1 MADPINVTN
10 VGQGGADIRRSIAS
24 EATLSAL
31 LDVFKATSGLNDK
44 QLKELQKLGKGY
56 KPTDT
61 KDPSSKAGKSLGSVS
76 AAADALEDSLR
87 GVPKQFEMFGDFLE
101 RGAQKPAEALGNSLK
116 SVGGIA
122 ETVFGS
128 KFFKYLGG
136 GILAGAVGA
145 VTTSFGMLAGYL
157 QNSLE
162 AFQDLSNVGGNFGN
176 DLLELRRAALL
187 GNLSLNEFSTLVKE
201 NSKLFATIG
210 TNVSDGSRTFA
221 KLSLDVRNFDSKRLR
236 SLGYTV
242 SDVNDMLTDYL
253 DVASKSS
260 DIQGDLAGNQ
270 EKVVKSAVKFGTE
283 LNEMASISGL
293 SRKQISKEIKEIT
306 ERGEVQ
312 AAMLLAQQKGVGDV
326 DAKFRSLI
334 TAVTPFGKTAANA
347 AADLTAFGGAFRTK
361 ESRAVLVAA
370 PQFANTLRSYTQAI
384 TDNAPPD
391 QIGEAFGDMVQSLLA
406 DEKRLTALA
415 RAGNQEAAR
424 MLSETT
430 GIRNKYRK
438 IIEAEGEEGLKKQ
451 LEKDK
456 AAAAAQA
463 KMGQQLTR
471 LDEIFRDVSSKIM
484 TTLVNSKIF
493 EKMVGAIDS
502 VAAWFNGPEFTSMLD
517 SVIDKLGKGLEY
529 LNNIFTPAGRE
540 KILNDLKE
548 TFESVVARIKNF
560 FSAENRQEM
569 WNNVSNALSP
579 IFEKLSDV
587 IASGIAKGFQ
597 LVMDK
602 IFGAPSAPLT
612 PVQEQQRTNVR
623 NQRTNLSGAATPG
636 TAAYMQ
642 TTEDINRMLGTV
654 DNLPLPDFRSR
665 AKGGGTG
672 QGGVFKLHANEYVLN
687 QDMIKDLN
695 MTFDR
700 MITYAASDRSS
711 LYSAPEETKIE
722 ERTKTISD
730 FSRAEQD
737 QIRASVD
744 SKLILQDIKE
754 GNEQFLEMFRQHL
767 IMQEQMQR
775 DIGDLLDYYDKHA

>member
-187 GNLSLNEFSTLVKE
+187 GNLSLSEFSTLVKE

-391 QIGEAFGDMVQSLLA
+391 QIGEAFGDMVQSLIA
-406 DEKRLTALA
+406 DEDRLTALA

-424 MLSETT
+424 MLSETA

-438 IIEAEGEEGLKKQ
+438 LIEQGGDAFEKQLKK
-451 LEKDK
+451 DK
-456 AAAAAQA
+456 ENAAAQA
-463 KMGQQLTR
+463 KLGQQLAR
-471 LDEIFRDVSSKIM
+471 LDEVFKDVYSKIM

-502 VAAWFNGPEFTSMLD
+502 VAAWFDGPEFTSMLD

-569 WNNVSNALSP
+569 WNNVSTALAP
-579 IFEKLSDV
+579 IFDKLSDV
-587 IASGIAKGFQ
+587 IATGIKAGWDRIWGGSSAQPTPAPRVSLQDRLNALPPLPSNATEQQKEKRRRLEENIQLQYHQEDADLNVMSGIPG
-597 LVMDK
+597 L
-602 IFGAPSAPLT
+602 
-612 PVQEQQRTNVR
+612 
-623 NQRTNLSGAATPG
+623 AT
-636 TAAYMQ
+636 
-642 TTEDINRMLGTV
+642 
-654 DNLPLPDFRSR
+654 
-665 AKGGGTG
+665 GGGTG
-672 QGGVFKLHANEYVLN
+672 QGGLFRLHANEYVLN

-711 LYSAPEETKIE
+711 LYSAPEETKVE

-730 FSRAEQD
+730 FPRAEQD